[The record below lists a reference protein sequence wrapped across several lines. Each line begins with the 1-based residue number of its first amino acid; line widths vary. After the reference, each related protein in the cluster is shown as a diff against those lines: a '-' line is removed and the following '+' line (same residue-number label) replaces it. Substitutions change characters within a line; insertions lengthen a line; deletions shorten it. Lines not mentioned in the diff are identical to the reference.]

1 MKLFISIFLVLLLS
15 SCSED
20 GDTATTDVIGS
31 STANNQEAIKESEK
45 NESIVEERVEEYLNS
60 NDISAGIDLRNNRL
74 YFISTA
80 IGSSRAAVR
89 CDVYSE
95 LIGFIQSK
103 ASMNKLDNNFNPLI
117 NAYININGVKLKLES
132 QSSIEVSEIIN
143 SGGQVSTLLFSTT
156 ISRQSRLN
164 ALDKAIEQG
173 EGTYGSEVFNSST
186 SIQLSSDF
194 GDLSFSCDQEQTTV
208 NDKVSL
214 VERNGYSGLSPKTKI
229 RFTNEGD
236 YIEAYF
242 DHMNDLGFKEI
253 IFESGDVVG
262 MVLQLKSKT

>member
-1 MKLFISIFLVLLLS
+1 MKLFKVFFLVLLLS

-60 NDISAGIDLRNNRL
+60 NDISAGINLINNRL

-132 QSSIEVSEIIN
+132 QSSIEVDEIIN
-143 SGGQVSTLLFSTT
+143 SGGQVQRFSTT

-164 ALDKAIEQG
+164 ALVDKAIEQG
-173 EGTYGSEVFNSST
+173 VGTYGSEVFNSST
-186 SIQLSSDF
+186 SIQLISDF

-262 MVLQLKSKT
+262 MILQLKPKT